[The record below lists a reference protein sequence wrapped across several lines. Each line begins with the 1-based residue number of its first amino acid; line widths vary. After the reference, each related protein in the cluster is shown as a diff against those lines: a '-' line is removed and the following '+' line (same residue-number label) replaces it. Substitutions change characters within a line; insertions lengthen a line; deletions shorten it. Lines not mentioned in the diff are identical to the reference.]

1 MRGMREWNHR
11 ILALVAVAGAL
22 LTALGGPAWAAVEP
36 AAESATQAP
45 AAGADVAATAPAPG
59 RAVVITVDGQ
69 IDEYTKGVLVRRFE
83 KARSLNAD
91 TVILQIDTYG
101 GLVTSALE
109 MSRFIKRQDDLH
121 VIAFVHDKA
130 ISAGAMIALA
140 ADELVMSPG
149 ATIGDAA
156 PISVT
161 PTGGLQGLGP
171 AERAKVESPLLADFY
186 DSAVENNHDP
196 MLAEAMVAV
205 GRVVYWVESASGE
218 RRFADEQEYAE
229 LTKAGWKPVAGVPSP
244 IDRADTLLTVH
255 TDLAMK
261 IGLADGTA
269 EHAGALASARGLTV
283 VADLSPGGGEKFVA
297 FISGPGVRG
306 VLLVVFLL
314 SLYIGLH
321 APGHGAAEAVAL
333 VSLGLLVGVP
343 LLTGYAQWWEILAV
357 IVGLTLLAFE
367 IFVLPGFGVAGITGV
382 VLLLGGLVMTFVG
395 NAPGLPGLW
404 QLPQVRQGV
413 QTGVVVVVGGLLA
426 TALLGNAIRRF
437 LPRMPFF
444 HRLILAAPAGPVAA
458 VAPGADPNDV
468 WPFSGTVGVTLTS
481 LKPGGTAE
489 FPYADDRRATAV
501 VSDSGYVEAGTK
513 VGVIEARGNRV
524 VVRPLGRA

>member
-1 MRGMREWNHR
+1 MWGMREWNLR
-11 ILALVAVAGAL
+11 ILALVAVAGVVLA
-22 LTALGGPAWAAVEP
+22 AFRGPAHAAAEP
-36 AAESATQAP
+36 AAESTTESAP
-45 AAGADVAATAPAPG
+45 AATAPSQK
-59 RAVVITVDGQ
+59 RAVVIAINGQ
-69 IDEYTKGVLVRRFE
+69 IDDYTTGVLVRRFE

-91 TVILQIDTYG
+91 AVILQIDTYG

-109 MSRFIKRQDDLH
+109 MSRFIKRQNDLR

-161 PTGGLQGLGP
+161 PTGGLQGLGA

-196 MLAEAMVAV
+196 LLAEAMVAV
-205 GRVVYWVESASGE
+205 GRVVYWVEGPGGE
-218 RRFADEQEYAE
+218 RRFVDEQEYAE
-229 LTKAGWKPVAGVPSP
+229 LTKAGWKAVPGVPSP

-255 TDLAMK
+255 TELATR

-269 EHAGALASARGLTV
+269 ASAAALAAERGMAV
-283 VADLSPGGGEKFVA
+283 VADLSPGGGEKFVN
-297 FISGPGVRG
+297 FLGGPAVRG
-306 VLLVVFLL
+306 VVLVVFLL

-367 IFVLPGFGVAGITGV
+367 IFVLPGFGVAGIAGI
-382 VLLLGGLVMTFVG
+382 VLLMGGLVMTFVG
-395 NAPGLPGLW
+395 NAPGLPGMW
-404 QLPQVRQGV
+404 KLPQVREGI
-413 QTGVVVVVGGLLA
+413 QTGVMVVVGGLLA
-426 TALLGNAIRRF
+426 TALLASMIRRF
-437 LPRMPFF
+437 LPKMPLFN
-444 HRLILAAPAGPVAA
+444 RLILATPTGPAVVAA
-458 VAPGADPNDV
+458 PGTDPNDV
-468 WPFSGTVGVTLTS
+468 WPFAGTVGVATTH
-481 LKPGGTAE
+481 LKPGGAAE
-489 FPYADDRRATAV
+489 FPYADDRRTTAV
-501 VSDSGYVEAGTK
+501 VSDSGFVEAGTK
-513 VGVIEARGNRV
+513 VGVVESRGNRV

>member
-1 MRGMREWNHR
+1 MGMREWNYR

-22 LTALGGPAWAAVEP
+22 LAALGGPVWAAVEP
-36 AAESATQAP
+36 AAE
-45 AAGADVAATAPAPG
+45 AAVHSPEGGDVPATAPAAK
-59 RAVVITVDGQ
+59 RAVVITIDGQ
-69 IDEYTKGVLVRRFE
+69 IDDYTKGVLVRRFE
-83 KARSLNAD
+83 NARSLNAD
-91 TVILQIDTYG
+91 TVILQVDTYG

-109 MSRFIKRQDDLH
+109 MSRFIKRQTDLR

-130 ISAGAMIALA
+130 ISAGAMLALA

-161 PTGGLQGLGP
+161 PTGGLHGLGA

-186 DSAVENNHDP
+186 DSAIENDHDP

-205 GRVVYWVESASGE
+205 GRVVYWVEGPAGE
-218 RRFADEQEYAE
+218 RRFVDGQEYAE
-229 LTKAGWKPVAGVPSP
+229 LTKAGWKSVPGVPSP
-244 IDRADTLLTVH
+244 IDRTDTLLTVH
-255 TDLAMK
+255 TDLALK

-269 EHAGALASARGLTV
+269 DSAGALAAARGLQI
-283 VADLSPGGGEKFVA
+283 VADLSPGGGEKFIN
-297 FISGPGVRG
+297 FISGPAVRG

-333 VSLGLLVGVP
+333 VSLGLLAGVP

-367 IFVLPGFGVAGITGV
+367 IFVLPGFGVAGIAGV

-395 NAPGLPGLW
+395 NAPGLPGMW
-404 QLPQVRQGV
+404 KLPQVRQGL
-413 QTGVVVVVGGLLA
+413 QTGVMVVVGGLLV
-426 TALLGNAIRRF
+426 TALLASMLRRF
-437 LPRMPFF
+437 LPRMPVFN
-444 HRLILAAPAGPVAA
+444 RLILATPAGPAVVAA
-458 VAPGADPNDV
+458 PGTDPKDV
-468 WPFSGTVGVTLTS
+468 WPFAGTIGVTLTH

-489 FPYADDRRATAV
+489 FPYADDRRTAAV

-513 VGVIEARGNRV
+513 VGVVEARGNRV
-524 VVRPLGRA
+524 VVRPLGRT

>member
-1 MRGMREWNHR
+1 MREWTTVF
-11 ILALVAVAGAL
+11 ILALAGVIA
-22 LTALGGPAWAAVEP
+22 TALPTAPGVASPTTDPV
-36 AAESATQAP
+36 ATTP
-45 AAGADVAATAPAPG
+45 PATAPAAK

-69 IDEYTKGVLVRRFE
+69 IDDYTRGVLVRRFE

-91 TVILQIDTYG
+91 TIILQIDTYG

-109 MSRFIKRQDDLH
+109 MSRFVKRQRDLH
-121 VIAFVHDKA
+121 VVGFVHDKA
-130 ISAGAMIALA
+130 ISAGAMLALA
-140 ADELVMSPG
+140 CDELVMSPG

-156 PISVT
+156 PISVA
-161 PTGGLQGLGP
+161 PGGRLVGIGP

-186 DSAVENNHDP
+186 DSAIENDHDP
-196 MLAEAMVAV
+196 LLAEAMVAV
-205 GRVVYWVESASGE
+205 GRVVYWVENAAAE
-218 RRFADEQEYAE
+218 RRFVDGEQYEAM
-229 LTKAGWKPVAGVPSP
+229 TRDGWKPVAGVPSP

-269 EHAGALASARGLTV
+269 DSAAALASVRGYQL
-283 VADLSPGGGEKFVA
+283 VADLSPGGGEKFVN
-297 FISGPGVRG
+297 FLGGNVVRA

-367 IFVLPGFGVAGITGV
+367 IFVIPGFGVPGIIG
-382 VLLLGGLVMTFVG
+382 LLLFFGGLVMTFVG
-395 NAPGLPGLW
+395 NTPGLPGLW
-404 QLPQVRQGV
+404 KLPQVREGI
-413 QTGVVVVVGGLLA
+413 QTGVLAVLGGLVMA
-426 TALLGNAIRRF
+426 ALLGNVIRRF
-437 LPRMPFF
+437 LPKMPIF
-444 HRLILAAPAGPVAA
+444 HRLILATPVGPAPT
-458 VAPGADPNDV
+458 VAPGTDPNDV
-468 WPFSGTVGVTLTS
+468 WPFAGTVGVAVTQ
-481 LKPGGTAE
+481 LKPGGSAE
-489 FPYADDRRATAV
+489 FPYADDRRITAV

-513 VGVIEARGNRV
+513 VGVVEARGNRV